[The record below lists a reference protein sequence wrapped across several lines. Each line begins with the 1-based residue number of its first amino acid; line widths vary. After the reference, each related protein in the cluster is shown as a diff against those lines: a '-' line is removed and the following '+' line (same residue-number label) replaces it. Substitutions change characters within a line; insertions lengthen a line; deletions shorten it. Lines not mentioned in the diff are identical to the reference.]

1 MKQFVSFM
9 LCLLAFSAAS
19 AQVTT
24 SSMSGHVQD
33 EQGAPVVGALVLA
46 THTPS
51 GTEYSAI
58 VDGTGNYRIM
68 NMRSGG
74 PYSVK
79 ISMLGFQTVLN
90 EGINI
95 ALGDNYVLDVTLP
108 IESTDLD
115 EVVVTG
121 TRSSILNSDRAGVA
135 TNINNRQLNVLPT
148 VSRSISDFTRLTPQ
162 AGNSGSFGGRDTRY
176 NNVSIDGA
184 AFAQRFGLSTSNN
197 YPGGDAQPISLDA
210 IQEISVNLT
219 PFDIRQSNFTGANIN
234 AVTKSGDNSYHATA
248 YTFQRFKSMTGDRVQ
263 DATVANAKTTSRQT
277 YGASVGGPIIKNK
290 LFFFINGELEYKSFL
305 GNQWQPSTDG
315 VGSAENKISQTTIAD
330 LERVSNSLKEKYNYD
345 PGAYQNFGNSAADNY
360 KIMARIDWNISK
372 NHKLMVRYN
381 DVKSQ
386 DDNLVSGA
394 STPGGVRLNNAGRNS
409 INSISFANTGYKQ
422 ENRVR
427 SITAELNSVFSPKV
441 SNKLLASFT
450 NINDTRKTDGDL
462 FPFVDIMRLGS
473 DGKTYEGYM
482 SFGTEIFSFNN
493 GVLNNTFNITDNVTI
508 GLGQHTLTAGLSY
521 ENQHFSNGYMREGT
535 TYYAYNSVDDFINNA
550 KPAAFAYQ
558 LGYPGNEDAR
568 TKLTFGLASV
578 YVQDEWRVNPKL
590 RLTAGLRLEVPIF
603 YTKLQGPTSTSI
615 NGVQTP
621 LSEIPFENG
630 QTVNLSQWPKS
641 KPLFSPRV
649 GFNWDITGDRS
660 IQLRGGTGIFT
671 GLLPF
676 VWFTNQP
683 GSAGFVQSPEVVLTG
698 GGVPNDL
705 RFNPNYRDQVF
716 NNPAI
721 FPNPPKAGETPSGS
735 NFAKVDEN
743 FKLPQLWRTSV
754 AADFRLPWEM
764 VLTLEAM
771 YSKDINAVTQRN
783 INLPDPVG
791 NFTGVDDRPRWNS
804 GKLNKDVSS
813 MMVLTNTNKGHQAS
827 LTVQLTKQFSN
838 GLSGMIAYT
847 YNNAKDLTANPGSVA
862 LSAWRSSASVGS
874 LNDPGVSYSAF
885 SMPHR
890 VNGYISYSIDWAKN
904 HLRST
909 FTLYYSGT
917 NQGRLS
923 YVFSND
929 MNGDTFGQDLIFIP
943 RPDQTN
949 FVDVKNKETGK
960 VTYSAAEQQRDYEA
974 FLNGNSYLKKRQG
987 QYAERYGDV
996 QPWINQF
1003 DFKFLQDIASNFGSN
1018 NRYSLQF
1025 SVDILNVGN
1034 LLNKNWGVYYTNG
1047 MQSYENFRL
1056 FTYTGQNA
1064 AGAAQYTLNASSS
1077 DNFKKNNTNE
1087 NYSPLNNPLQQPVIL
1102 YIRCLSVLI
1111 SHDPSRLMLILIE
1124 CFHVTDIKKYVFNI
1138 LVVIG

>member
-330 LERVSNSLKEKYNYD
+330 LERVSNFLKEKYNYD

-360 KIMARIDWNISK
+360 KIMARIDWNISN

-890 VNGYISYSIDWAKN
+890 VNGYISYSVDWAKN

-1077 DNFKKNNTNE
+1077 DNFKKNSKWVGQNSTA
-1087 NYSPLNNPLQQPVIL
+1087 STWGIL
-1102 YIRCLSVLI
+1102 FGLRLS
-1111 SHDPSRLMLILIE
+1111 
-1124 CFHVTDIKKYVFNI
+1124 F
-1138 LVVIG
+1138 

>member
-330 LERVSNSLKEKYNYD
+330 LERVSNFLKEKYNYD

-716 NNPAI
+716 DNPAI

-890 VNGYISYSIDWAKN
+890 VNGYISYSVDWAKN

-960 VTYSAAEQQRDYEA
+960 VTYSAAEQQRDYKT

-1077 DNFKKNNTNE
+1077 DNFKKNSKWVGQNSTA
-1087 NYSPLNNPLQQPVIL
+1087 STWGIL
-1102 YIRCLSVLI
+1102 FGLRLS
-1111 SHDPSRLMLILIE
+1111 
-1124 CFHVTDIKKYVFNI
+1124 F
-1138 LVVIG
+1138 

>member
-1 MKQFVSFM
+1 M
-9 LCLLAFSAAS
+9 
-19 AQVTT
+19 
-24 SSMSGHVQD
+24 
-33 EQGAPVVGALVLA
+33 
-46 THTPS
+46 
-51 GTEYSAI
+51 
-58 VDGTGNYRIM
+58 
-68 NMRSGG
+68 
-74 PYSVK
+74 
-79 ISMLGFQTVLN
+79 
-90 EGINI
+90 
-95 ALGDNYVLDVTLP
+95 
-108 IESTDLD
+108 
-115 EVVVTG
+115 
-121 TRSSILNSDRAGVA
+121 
-135 TNINNRQLNVLPT
+135 LPT

-330 LERVSNSLKEKYNYD
+330 LERVSNFLKEKYNYD

-890 VNGYISYSIDWAKN
+890 VNGYISYSVDWAKN

-960 VTYSAAEQQRDYEA
+960 VTYSATEQQRDYEA

-1003 DFKFLQDIASNFGSN
+1003 DFKFMQDIASNFGSN

-1077 DNFKKNNTNE
+1077 DNFKKNSKWVGQNSTA
-1087 NYSPLNNPLQQPVIL
+1087 STWGIL
-1102 YIRCLSVLI
+1102 FGLRLS
-1111 SHDPSRLMLILIE
+1111 
-1124 CFHVTDIKKYVFNI
+1124 F
-1138 LVVIG
+1138 

>member
-1 MKQFVSFM
+1 M
-9 LCLLAFSAAS
+9 
-19 AQVTT
+19 
-24 SSMSGHVQD
+24 
-33 EQGAPVVGALVLA
+33 
-46 THTPS
+46 
-51 GTEYSAI
+51 
-58 VDGTGNYRIM
+58 
-68 NMRSGG
+68 
-74 PYSVK
+74 
-79 ISMLGFQTVLN
+79 
-90 EGINI
+90 
-95 ALGDNYVLDVTLP
+95 
-108 IESTDLD
+108 
-115 EVVVTG
+115 
-121 TRSSILNSDRAGVA
+121 
-135 TNINNRQLNVLPT
+135 
-148 VSRSISDFTRLTPQ
+148 
-162 AGNSGSFGGRDTRY
+162 
-176 NNVSIDGA
+176 
-184 AFAQRFGLSTSNN
+184 
-197 YPGGDAQPISLDA
+197 
-210 IQEISVNLT
+210 
-219 PFDIRQSNFTGANIN
+219 
-234 AVTKSGDNSYHATA
+234 
-248 YTFQRFKSMTGDRVQ
+248 
-263 DATVANAKTTSRQT
+263 
-277 YGASVGGPIIKNK
+277 
-290 LFFFINGELEYKSFL
+290 
-305 GNQWQPSTDG
+305 
-315 VGSAENKISQTTIAD
+315 
-330 LERVSNSLKEKYNYD
+330 
-345 PGAYQNFGNSAADNY
+345 
-360 KIMARIDWNISK
+360 
-372 NHKLMVRYN
+372 
-381 DVKSQ
+381 
-386 DDNLVSGA
+386 
-394 STPGGVRLNNAGRNS
+394 
-409 INSISFANTGYKQ
+409 
-422 ENRVR
+422 
-427 SITAELNSVFSPKV
+427 
-441 SNKLLASFT
+441 
-450 NINDTRKTDGDL
+450 
-462 FPFVDIMRLGS
+462 
-473 DGKTYEGYM
+473 
-482 SFGTEIFSFNN
+482 
-493 GVLNNTFNITDNVTI
+493 
-508 GLGQHTLTAGLSY
+508 
-521 ENQHFSNGYMREGT
+521 
-535 TYYAYNSVDDFINNA
+535 
-550 KPAAFAYQ
+550 
-558 LGYPGNEDAR
+558 
-568 TKLTFGLASV
+568 
-578 YVQDEWRVNPKL
+578 
-590 RLTAGLRLEVPIF
+590 
-603 YTKLQGPTSTSI
+603 
-615 NGVQTP
+615 
-621 LSEIPFENG
+621 
-630 QTVNLSQWPKS
+630 
-641 KPLFSPRV
+641 
-649 GFNWDITGDRS
+649 
-660 IQLRGGTGIFT
+660 
-671 GLLPF
+671 
-676 VWFTNQP
+676 
-683 GSAGFVQSPEVVLTG
+683 
-698 GGVPNDL
+698 PNDL

-890 VNGYISYSIDWAKN
+890 VNGYISYSVDWAKN

-960 VTYSAAEQQRDYEA
+960 VTYSATEQQRDYEA

-1003 DFKFLQDIASNFGSN
+1003 DFKFMQDIASNFGSN

-1077 DNFKKNNTNE
+1077 DNFKKNSKWVGQNSTA
-1087 NYSPLNNPLQQPVIL
+1087 STWGIL
-1102 YIRCLSVLI
+1102 FGLRLS
-1111 SHDPSRLMLILIE
+1111 
-1124 CFHVTDIKKYVFNI
+1124 F
-1138 LVVIG
+1138 

>member
-330 LERVSNSLKEKYNYD
+330 LERVSNFLKEKYNYD

-462 FPFVDIMRLGS
+462 FPFVDIMHLGS

-890 VNGYISYSIDWAKN
+890 VNGYISYSVDWAKN

-960 VTYSAAEQQRDYEA
+960 VTYSATEQQRDYEA

-1003 DFKFLQDIASNFGSN
+1003 DFKFMQDIASNFGSN

-1077 DNFKKNNTNE
+1077 DNFKKNSKWVGQNSTA
-1087 NYSPLNNPLQQPVIL
+1087 STWGIL
-1102 YIRCLSVLI
+1102 FGLRLS
-1111 SHDPSRLMLILIE
+1111 
-1124 CFHVTDIKKYVFNI
+1124 F
-1138 LVVIG
+1138 

>member
-121 TRSSILNSDRAGVA
+121 TRSSILNSDRAGV
-135 TNINNRQLNVLPT
+135 
-148 VSRSISDFTRLTPQ
+148 
-162 AGNSGSFGGRDTRY
+162 
-176 NNVSIDGA
+176 
-184 AFAQRFGLSTSNN
+184 
-197 YPGGDAQPISLDA
+197 
-210 IQEISVNLT
+210 
-219 PFDIRQSNFTGANIN
+219 
-234 AVTKSGDNSYHATA
+234 
-248 YTFQRFKSMTGDRVQ
+248 
-263 DATVANAKTTSRQT
+263 
-277 YGASVGGPIIKNK
+277 
-290 LFFFINGELEYKSFL
+290 
-305 GNQWQPSTDG
+305 
-315 VGSAENKISQTTIAD
+315 
-330 LERVSNSLKEKYNYD
+330 
-345 PGAYQNFGNSAADNY
+345 
-360 KIMARIDWNISK
+360 
-372 NHKLMVRYN
+372 
-381 DVKSQ
+381 
-386 DDNLVSGA
+386 
-394 STPGGVRLNNAGRNS
+394 
-409 INSISFANTGYKQ
+409 
-422 ENRVR
+422 
-427 SITAELNSVFSPKV
+427 
-441 SNKLLASFT
+441 
-450 NINDTRKTDGDL
+450 
-462 FPFVDIMRLGS
+462 
-473 DGKTYEGYM
+473 
-482 SFGTEIFSFNN
+482 
-493 GVLNNTFNITDNVTI
+493 
-508 GLGQHTLTAGLSY
+508 
-521 ENQHFSNGYMREGT
+521 
-535 TYYAYNSVDDFINNA
+535 
-550 KPAAFAYQ
+550 
-558 LGYPGNEDAR
+558 
-568 TKLTFGLASV
+568 
-578 YVQDEWRVNPKL
+578 
-590 RLTAGLRLEVPIF
+590 
-603 YTKLQGPTSTSI
+603 
-615 NGVQTP
+615 
-621 LSEIPFENG
+621 
-630 QTVNLSQWPKS
+630 
-641 KPLFSPRV
+641 
-649 GFNWDITGDRS
+649 
-660 IQLRGGTGIFT
+660 
-671 GLLPF
+671 
-676 VWFTNQP
+676 
-683 GSAGFVQSPEVVLTG
+683 
-698 GGVPNDL
+698 
-705 RFNPNYRDQVF
+705 
-716 NNPAI
+716 
-721 FPNPPKAGETPSGS
+721 
-735 NFAKVDEN
+735 
-743 FKLPQLWRTSV
+743 
-754 AADFRLPWEM
+754 
-764 VLTLEAM
+764 
-771 YSKDINAVTQRN
+771 
-783 INLPDPVG
+783 
-791 NFTGVDDRPRWNS
+791 DDRPRWNS

-890 VNGYISYSIDWAKN
+890 VNGYISYSVDWAKN

-1077 DNFKKNNTNE
+1077 DNFKKNSKWVGQNSTA
-1087 NYSPLNNPLQQPVIL
+1087 STWGIL
-1102 YIRCLSVLI
+1102 FGLRLS
-1111 SHDPSRLMLILIE
+1111 
-1124 CFHVTDIKKYVFNI
+1124 F
-1138 LVVIG
+1138 

>member
-1 MKQFVSFM
+1 M
-9 LCLLAFSAAS
+9 
-19 AQVTT
+19 
-24 SSMSGHVQD
+24 
-33 EQGAPVVGALVLA
+33 
-46 THTPS
+46 
-51 GTEYSAI
+51 
-58 VDGTGNYRIM
+58 
-68 NMRSGG
+68 
-74 PYSVK
+74 
-79 ISMLGFQTVLN
+79 
-90 EGINI
+90 
-95 ALGDNYVLDVTLP
+95 
-108 IESTDLD
+108 
-115 EVVVTG
+115 
-121 TRSSILNSDRAGVA
+121 
-135 TNINNRQLNVLPT
+135 
-148 VSRSISDFTRLTPQ
+148 
-162 AGNSGSFGGRDTRY
+162 
-176 NNVSIDGA
+176 
-184 AFAQRFGLSTSNN
+184 
-197 YPGGDAQPISLDA
+197 
-210 IQEISVNLT
+210 
-219 PFDIRQSNFTGANIN
+219 
-234 AVTKSGDNSYHATA
+234 
-248 YTFQRFKSMTGDRVQ
+248 
-263 DATVANAKTTSRQT
+263 
-277 YGASVGGPIIKNK
+277 
-290 LFFFINGELEYKSFL
+290 
-305 GNQWQPSTDG
+305 
-315 VGSAENKISQTTIAD
+315 
-330 LERVSNSLKEKYNYD
+330 
-345 PGAYQNFGNSAADNY
+345 
-360 KIMARIDWNISK
+360 
-372 NHKLMVRYN
+372 
-381 DVKSQ
+381 
-386 DDNLVSGA
+386 
-394 STPGGVRLNNAGRNS
+394 
-409 INSISFANTGYKQ
+409 
-422 ENRVR
+422 R

-1003 DFKFLQDIASNFGSN
+1003 DFKFMQDIASNFGSN

-1064 AGAAQYTLNASSS
+1064 AGAAQYTLNASNS
-1077 DNFKKNNTNE
+1077 DNFKKNSKWVGQNSTA
-1087 NYSPLNNPLQQPVIL
+1087 STWGIL
-1102 YIRCLSVLI
+1102 FGLRLS
-1111 SHDPSRLMLILIE
+1111 
-1124 CFHVTDIKKYVFNI
+1124 F
-1138 LVVIG
+1138 

>member
-277 YGASVGGPIIKNK
+277 NGASVGGPIIKNK

-330 LERVSNSLKEKYNYD
+330 LERVSNFLKEKYNYD

-890 VNGYISYSIDWAKN
+890 VNGYISYSVDWAKN

-1077 DNFKKNNTNE
+1077 DNFKKNSKWVGQNSTA
-1087 NYSPLNNPLQQPVIL
+1087 STWGIL
-1102 YIRCLSVLI
+1102 FGLRLS
-1111 SHDPSRLMLILIE
+1111 
-1124 CFHVTDIKKYVFNI
+1124 F
-1138 LVVIG
+1138 

>member
-330 LERVSNSLKEKYNYD
+330 LERVSNFLKEKYNYD

-409 INSISFANTGYKQ
+409 INSISFANTGYKRLQ
-422 ENRVR
+422 PEGLEQAAR
-427 SITAELNSVFSPKV
+427 
-441 SNKLLASFT
+441 
-450 NINDTRKTDGDL
+450 
-462 FPFVDIMRLGS
+462 FVH
-473 DGKTYEGYM
+473 E
-482 SFGTEIFSFNN
+482 
-493 GVLNNTFNITDNVTI
+493 
-508 GLGQHTLTAGLSY
+508 H
-521 ENQHFSNGYMREGT
+521 
-535 TYYAYNSVDDFINNA
+535 
-550 KPAAFAYQ
+550 
-558 LGYPGNEDAR
+558 
-568 TKLTFGLASV
+568 
-578 YVQDEWRVNPKL
+578 
-590 RLTAGLRLEVPIF
+590 
-603 YTKLQGPTSTSI
+603 
-615 NGVQTP
+615 
-621 LSEIPFENG
+621 
-630 QTVNLSQWPKS
+630 
-641 KPLFSPRV
+641 
-649 GFNWDITGDRS
+649 
-660 IQLRGGTGIFT
+660 
-671 GLLPF
+671 
-676 VWFTNQP
+676 
-683 GSAGFVQSPEVVLTG
+683 
-698 GGVPNDL
+698 
-705 RFNPNYRDQVF
+705 
-716 NNPAI
+716 
-721 FPNPPKAGETPSGS
+721 
-735 NFAKVDEN
+735 
-743 FKLPQLWRTSV
+743 
-754 AADFRLPWEM
+754 
-764 VLTLEAM
+764 
-771 YSKDINAVTQRN
+771 QRH
-783 INLPDPVG
+783 P
-791 NFTGVDDRPRWNS
+791 
-804 GKLNKDVSS
+804 
-813 MMVLTNTNKGHQAS
+813 
-827 LTVQLTKQFSN
+827 
-838 GLSGMIAYT
+838 
-847 YNNAKDLTANPGSVA
+847 
-862 LSAWRSSASVGS
+862 
-874 LNDPGVSYSAF
+874 
-885 SMPHR
+885 
-890 VNGYISYSIDWAKN
+890 
-904 HLRST
+904 
-909 FTLYYSGT
+909 
-917 NQGRLS
+917 
-923 YVFSND
+923 
-929 MNGDTFGQDLIFIP
+929 
-943 RPDQTN
+943 
-949 FVDVKNKETGK
+949 
-960 VTYSAAEQQRDYEA
+960 
-974 FLNGNSYLKKRQG
+974 
-987 QYAERYGDV
+987 
-996 QPWINQF
+996 
-1003 DFKFLQDIASNFGSN
+1003 
-1018 NRYSLQF
+1018 
-1025 SVDILNVGN
+1025 
-1034 LLNKNWGVYYTNG
+1034 
-1047 MQSYENFRL
+1047 
-1056 FTYTGQNA
+1056 
-1064 AGAAQYTLNASSS
+1064 
-1077 DNFKKNNTNE
+1077 
-1087 NYSPLNNPLQQPVIL
+1087 
-1102 YIRCLSVLI
+1102 
-1111 SHDPSRLMLILIE
+1111 
-1124 CFHVTDIKKYVFNI
+1124 
-1138 LVVIG
+1138 

>member
-1 MKQFVSFM
+1 M

-277 YGASVGGPIIKNK
+277 YGASVGGRFIKTK
-290 LFFFINGELEYKSFL
+290 LFFFINGELEYKSVL

-330 LERVSNSLKEKYNYD
+330 LERVSNFLKEKYNYD

-890 VNGYISYSIDWAKN
+890 VNGYISYSVDWAKN

-1077 DNFKKNNTNE
+1077 DNFKKNSKWVGQNSTA
-1087 NYSPLNNPLQQPVIL
+1087 STWGIL
-1102 YIRCLSVLI
+1102 FGLRLS
-1111 SHDPSRLMLILIE
+1111 
-1124 CFHVTDIKKYVFNI
+1124 F
-1138 LVVIG
+1138 

>member
-330 LERVSNSLKEKYNYD
+330 LERVSNFLKEKYNYD

-493 GVLNNTFNITDNVTI
+493 GVLNNTYHITDKVTI

-578 YVQDEWRVNPKL
+578 YVQDEWRVNPTL

-890 VNGYISYSIDWAKN
+890 VNGYISYSVDWAKN

-1003 DFKFLQDIASNFGSN
+1003 DFKFMQDIASNFGSN

-1077 DNFKKNNTNE
+1077 DNFKKNSKWVGQNSTA
-1087 NYSPLNNPLQQPVIL
+1087 STWGIL
-1102 YIRCLSVLI
+1102 FGLRLS
-1111 SHDPSRLMLILIE
+1111 
-1124 CFHVTDIKKYVFNI
+1124 F
-1138 LVVIG
+1138 

>member
-330 LERVSNSLKEKYNYD
+330 LERVSNFLKEKYNYD

-885 SMPHR
+885 SMPLR
-890 VNGYISYSIDWAKN
+890 VNGYSSYSVDWA
-904 HLRST
+904 
-909 FTLYYSGT
+909 
-917 NQGRLS
+917 
-923 YVFSND
+923 
-929 MNGDTFGQDLIFIP
+929 
-943 RPDQTN
+943 
-949 FVDVKNKETGK
+949 
-960 VTYSAAEQQRDYEA
+960 
-974 FLNGNSYLKKRQG
+974 
-987 QYAERYGDV
+987 
-996 QPWINQF
+996 
-1003 DFKFLQDIASNFGSN
+1003 
-1018 NRYSLQF
+1018 
-1025 SVDILNVGN
+1025 
-1034 LLNKNWGVYYTNG
+1034 
-1047 MQSYENFRL
+1047 
-1056 FTYTGQNA
+1056 
-1064 AGAAQYTLNASSS
+1064 
-1077 DNFKKNNTNE
+1077 
-1087 NYSPLNNPLQQPVIL
+1087 
-1102 YIRCLSVLI
+1102 
-1111 SHDPSRLMLILIE
+1111 
-1124 CFHVTDIKKYVFNI
+1124 
-1138 LVVIG
+1138 